1 MRSLSSTSFV
11 MPRGLGMTRPGSGLA
26 LSVGSA
32 QALSLLDRAADLLAV
47 QRDFAAAVETCEQ
60 GISCVDSSNDN
71 EENYRDSC
79 SEVKVCLCVIGIQ
92 ALAEL
97 NRWQEVLSWVLRYFQ
112 VPAKMPA
119 KIIQLCI
126 LLHSKVEEPQ
136 AMLAVGREWLTD
148 LANQSL
154 PTYSTVAELHLLH
167 ILLPLGLFAEAED
180 LAKNPASFCA
190 EQRRVALEVVRQ
202 RKERQQSDRSTVR
215 QEDSET
221 GFRSQKLLAMIR
233 LFQRAL
239 VLIRSRLRSFHLQRM
254 ILATFLLYLVVIR
267 LDPEASPSTLPWI
280 SKLLRIFRHLWNSMF
295 APYYKAKIN

>member
-71 EENYRDSC
+71 EENYR
-79 SEVKVCLCVIGIQ
+79 
-92 ALAEL
+92 
-97 NRWQEVLSWVLRYFQ
+97 
-112 VPAKMPA
+112 
-119 KIIQLCI
+119 I

-202 RKERQQSDRSTVR
+202 RKERHVELEEPKTLTALNRQQSDRSTVR

-267 LDPEASPSTLPWI
+267 LDPASPSTLPWI

-295 APYYKAKIN
+295 APYYKAKIND

>member
-1 MRSLSSTSFV
+1 
-11 MPRGLGMTRPGSGLA
+11 MTRPGSGLA

-71 EENYRDSC
+71 EENYRC

-202 RKERQQSDRSTVR
+202 RKERHVELEEPKTLTALNRQQSDRSTVR

-267 LDPEASPSTLPWI
+267 LDPASPSTLPWI

-295 APYYKAKIN
+295 APYYKAKIND